1 MKLILSTV
9 ILKSFF
15 CFVTLHCLLQFIN
28 ITATFVWSFCDLF
41 VIIISVGLATR
52 FKQINDSMLMNK
64 GKVGA
69 LIKFFNIFYNQLK
82 TRFFFFQFMMPD
94 YWAENREYYRD
105 MCELVSQVDKKI
117 AYITMISISNN
128 LFFICVQL
136 LNSLE

>member
-1 MKLILSTV
+1 M
-9 ILKSFF
+9 
-15 CFVTLHCLLQFIN
+15 
-28 ITATFVWSFCDLF
+28 
-41 VIIISVGLATR
+41 IIISVGLATR